1 MANIDDIF
9 VGVYYRLPD
18 QEEEIDEAF
27 YKMLEIASQSLALIL
42 MENFNCPDICW
53 ISNTPRMF
61 L

>member
-1 MANIDDIF
+1 MANIDDSF

>member
-1 MANIDDIF
+1 VANIDDIF

-42 MENFNCPDICW
+42 MEDFNCPDICW

>member
-1 MANIDDIF
+1 VANIDDSF

-42 MENFNCPDICW
+42 MEDFNCPDICW

>member
-1 MANIDDIF
+1 MANIDDSF

-42 MENFNCPDICW
+42 MEDFNCPDICW

>member
-42 MENFNCPDICW
+42 MEDFNCPDICW